1 MVAAT
6 VWALC
11 RTIRPHPDVSSC
23 AINWPDTSRSDL
35 HGAYRVHRWTVVGIC
50 TMTQLPVTPE
60 QRLETLR
67 EWLTKSEE
75 TGHYMGISRHQLF
88 LMIQEHLR
96 EYGDK

>member
-1 MVAAT
+1 
-6 VWALC
+6 
-11 RTIRPHPDVSSC
+11 
-23 AINWPDTSRSDL
+23 
-35 HGAYRVHRWTVVGIC
+35 
-50 TMTQLPVTPE
+50 MTALPVTPD